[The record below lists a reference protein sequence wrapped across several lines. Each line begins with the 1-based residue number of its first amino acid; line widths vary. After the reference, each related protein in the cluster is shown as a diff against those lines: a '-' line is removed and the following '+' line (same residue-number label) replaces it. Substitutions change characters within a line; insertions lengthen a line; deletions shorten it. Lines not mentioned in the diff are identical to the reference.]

1 MSTIALVTEEL
12 SIGRGSGGIGTAFHE
27 LAILLRGAGHEVD
40 VIFVPIDGQAED
52 EVTNY
57 YAAHGIQVIRPDIE
71 RFVWAQA
78 YEHRSYAIFRHLIE
92 RETPYDLVHF
102 HDYKGLGYLSLVAK
116 NQGLGF
122 RDTIFVVQVH
132 GPTRWSLEAN
142 DHPFSHEDQLKIDFM
157 ERESIA
163 RADVVL
169 VPSAYM
175 LGWLKAKEWHVPDAT
190 HIIQNVS
197 TQLGRLVPRSTTER
211 KPVPCNELIFFGRHE
226 ERKGI
231 IQVCDALDLVGEKL
245 AERGVTVT
253 MLGGIGSICGE
264 PSTVWL
270 ARRSSNWPFPLRLL
284 PDYDRMQA
292 HEYIVANARSVVVVA
307 SPVENSPYTVLETI
321 VAGKPLITSS
331 DGGAIEM
338 LDPRVRDLL
347 TCRIDRD
354 GLAARIAAALEQGL
368 PPARLAVSSQDTAQR
383 WLDLHQA
390 LMVRPASTV
399 KTVSAPKRRPKV
411 VAGVTH
417 FQRPAKL
424 LDAVQSLA
432 AQLYK
437 ELEIVVIDDGS
448 TDETTLAMLDRMAP
462 WFARLGV
469 KLLRQPNRYL
479 GAARNHIIA
488 ETDSDYLL
496 FLDDDD
502 IAFPNLVS
510 TLVTAAETSGADIVS
525 PISLYMPE
533 SRRPEAH
540 PFPERFEQKVSFV
553 PLGGPLSVAPILN
566 AFGTATC
573 LIRRSALR
581 RSGGYSEVYGVGH
594 EDYELYIRAAQAG
607 LRVEP
612 CPLPLFLYE
621 VDRPSMVT
629 MTSRA
634 RNWNRVVKSIDLTRQ
649 PTAWA
654 DMLSLVTGQR
664 CQEHIENF
672 GRYREKIDPQA
683 ALLARMD
690 AEAPSTASYAEML
703 GDFAQNIGAASFAK
717 AARELAARRL
727 ARMDKG
733 AEVILMPP
741 LQRTAPNLCEPKK
754 PDADPLVLG
763 ALIDLSLDRVE
774 QAVDGLLLSWDHGPT
789 QLTGPQLRLLRAIAD
804 HRELTAADAHRLL
817 PPLLHGRFELADLD
831 SLVPITFRL
840 ALRSRQLPI
849 ALSAL
854 DRAHV
859 IDEALY
865 LANNAE
871 VSALVANGKYASSL
885 DHFLRASDRDPS
897 GFQQMQT
904 LGLALRAEMGA
915 NLPIASLRPYL
926 VTLGGGEAPRI
937 AASPKSGTPL
947 STLMP
952 TALRSGRA
960 NDETISN
967 RKSAPSKLH
976 RKDTNGAQASAPL
989 LR

>member
-1 MSTIALVTEEL
+1 MSTVALVTEEL

-27 LAILLRGAGHEVD
+27 IAILLRGAGHEVE
-40 VIFVPIDGQAED
+40 VIFVPIGGEAEE
-52 EVTNY
+52 EVINY
-57 YAAHGIQVIRPDIE
+57 YAAHGILVIRPDLE
-71 RFVWAQA
+71 RFVWAQS
-78 YEHRSYAIFRHLIE
+78 YEHRSYAIFRHLVE
-92 RETPYDLVHF
+92 RDAPYDVIHF

-116 NQGLGF
+116 QQGLGF
-122 RDTIFVVQVH
+122 KDTVFIVQVH
-132 GPTRWSLEAN
+132 GPTRWALEAN

-163 RADVVL
+163 RADVL
-169 VPSAYM
+169 CLPSTYM
-175 LGWLKAKEWHVPDAT
+175 LDWLKAKEWKIPDAT
-190 HIIQNVS
+190 HVIQNVS
-197 TQLGRLVPRSTTER
+197 TQHSRLAPRSTADKR
-211 KPVPCNELIFFGRHE
+211 PIPCNEVIIFGRHE

-253 MLGGIGSICGE
+253 MLGGAGKICGE
-264 PSTVWL
+264 PSSIWL

-292 HEYIVANARSVVVVA
+292 HEYMLANSRSVVVVA
-307 SPVENSPYTVLETI
+307 SPVENSPYTVLEAI
-321 VAGKPLITSS
+321 VSGKPLITSCN
-331 DGGAIEM
+331 GGAIEM
-338 LDPRVRDLL
+338 LDPGLRDQL
-347 TCRIDRD
+347 TCRPDRD
-354 GLAARIAAALEQGL
+354 GLAERITEALEQGL

-390 LMVRPASTV
+390 LINTPARPPKAPSV
-399 KTVSAPKRRPKV
+399 PKRQPKV

-437 ELEIVVIDDGS
+437 ELEIVVVDDGS
-448 TDETTLAMLDRMAP
+448 SDELAIAMLERMAP
-462 WFARLGV
+462 WFDRLGV
-469 KLLRQPNRYL
+469 RLLRQPNRYL

-488 ETDSDYLL
+488 KTDSDYLL

-533 SRRPEAH
+533 ARRTEAH

-607 LRVEP
+607 LRIEP

-654 DMLSLVTGQR
+654 DMLSLATGQR
-664 CQEHIENF
+664 CNEHIENF
-672 GRYREKIDPQA
+672 GRYREKIDPQSD
-683 ALLARMD
+683 LLARMD
-690 AEAPSTASYAEML
+690 AEAQSAASYAEML

-727 ARMDKG
+727 ARTDRG

-754 PDADPLVLG
+754 SNADPLVLG
-763 ALIDLSLDRVE
+763 GLIDLSLDRVE
-774 QAVDGLLLSWDHGPT
+774 QAVDALLLSREHGPA
-789 QLTGPQLRLLRAIAD
+789 QLTGAQLRLLRAIAD
-804 HRELTAADAHRLL
+804 HPMLTASDAHRLL
-817 PPLLHGRFELADLD
+817 PPLLHGRFELIDLD
-831 SLVPITFRL
+831 TLVPITFRL

-859 IDEALY
+859 IDETLY
-865 LANNAE
+865 LANHEE
-871 VSALVANGKYASSL
+871 VGGLVANGKYASAL
-885 DHFLRASDRDPS
+885 DHFLRSGDRDPS
-897 GFQQMQT
+897 GFQQMQA

-926 VTLGGGEAPRI
+926 VTLGAGEAPRVTESVRF
-937 AASPKSGTPL
+937 ATPVQ
-947 STLMP
+947 TLMP
-952 TALRSGRA
+952 IALRGGTS
-960 NDETISN
+960 NDESVRN
-967 RKSAPSKLH
+967 GKREPVKLS
-976 RKDTNGAQASAPL
+976 RRNTNGAHGSVPVL
-989 LR
+989 P